1 MDKKN
6 DRGVVSAEEDWPVI
20 LQHLPSSWD
29 TQAFETG
36 AMRRVR
42 EFKNPEALLRTLLVH
57 LAEGYSLR
65 ETAVRVRQGG
75 IADVSDVA
83 IMKRLR
89 ASEEWLRWMAFELT
103 ACHDNSALQ
112 SVGDRL
118 RVRITDATNVSE
130 PGKTGSD
137 WRLHYSMELKTL
149 RCDFFELT
157 DVRGGETFTR
167 IPVKAGDLIL
177 GDRGYE
183 SVKGVNHVVE
193 RGGEV
198 LVRMKAANGMPLETY
213 AGRRFHVLRRVR
225 RLRVR
230 QTGQWPVEV
239 ATGDGRRIGGRVCA
253 LRRSAAAAA
262 LAERKLRQRCSKSC
276 REPKAAALEA
286 TQYVFV
292 FTTINEKL
300 LAPEEVMEL
309 YRGRWQIETCF
320 KRLKSVIGLGHLPK
334 HDKQS
339 SRAWLYGKL
348 LVALLAERLV
358 NEARLF
364 SPWGYA
370 LQER

>member
-1 MDKKN
+1 M
-6 DRGVVSAEEDWPVI
+6 I
-20 LQHLPSSWD
+20 LRHLPSGWD

-83 IMKRLR
+83 IMKRLQ
-89 ASEEWLRWMAFELT
+89 ASEEWLRWMALEFT
-103 ACHDNSALQ
+103 AYHENPVLL

-118 RVRITDATNVSE
+118 RVRITDATNVNE
-130 PGKTGSD
+130 PGKTGSS

-157 DVRGGETFTR
+157 DARGGETFTR
-167 IPVKAGDLIL
+167 IPVKVGDLVL

-183 SVKGVNHVVE
+183 SVKGINDVLE

-198 LVRMKAANGMPLETY
+198 LVRMKAANGIPLRTR
-213 AGRRFHVLRRVR
+213 AGRRFHVLRRAR
-225 RLRVR
+225 RLRVG
-230 QTGQWPVEV
+230 QTGQWPVEMV
-239 ATGDGRRIGGRVCA
+239 TEDGHRIRGRVCA
-253 LRRSAAAAA
+253 LRRSAAVAA
-262 LAERKLRQRCSKSC
+262 LAERKLRQRCSKRC
-276 REPKAAALEA
+276 HEPKAAAREA
-286 TQYVFV
+286 TRYVFV
-292 FTTINEKL
+292 FTTASEKL

-309 YRGRWQIETCF
+309 YRARWQIETCF
-320 KRLKSVIGLGHLPK
+320 KRLKSVIGFGHLPK
-334 HDKQS
+334 RDERS
-339 SRAWLYGKL
+339 NRAWLYGKL
-348 LVALLAERLV
+348 LVALLAEHLV

-370 LQER
+370 L